1 MTQDRTETAPH
12 AAAAMDRLNL
22 PNQDELMPV
31 AAPCTCHPD
40 DNPPQPCAQR
50 YALGDCRAAALKPLA
65 EFGVRELARAAGISP
80 STALRVKRG
89 ETALDGKTLR
99 AVMAVTG
106 QCLCCDRP
114 VATPAPEPAPA
125 DPVAEA
131 ARVYIASKALHG
143 PKWVQL
149 RDAGLPI
156 ISTWIDESGVGETIN
171 WPGLWSRCIS
181 EASDCTHLIAYRELG
196 EILKGAWAEVG
207 AALAHG
213 RKVILCGDFTEFSI
227 KHHPNVTIWASS
239 DIRTALRAITEAS
252 HADD

>member
-1 MTQDRTETAPH
+1 MKPIIRHLEWAGNSDTE
-12 AAAAMDRLNL
+12 R
-22 PNQDELMPV
+22 
-31 AAPCTCHPD
+31 
-40 DNPPQPCAQR
+40 
-50 YALGDCRAAALKPLA
+50 CRDYM
-65 EFGVRELARAAGISP
+65 ISP
-80 STALRVKRG
+80 SYGQGPKPWMLSRG
-89 ETALDGKTLR
+89 SKLLGWYDEKWLAKVAAHGDNEAYIYASIDFPEYVRTALDAEKTR
-99 AVMAVTG
+99 
-106 QCLCCDRP
+106 
-114 VATPAPEPAPA
+114 
-125 DPVAEA
+125 AEA

-252 HADD
+252 HE

>member
-12 AAAAMDRLNL
+12 AAAAMDRLQL
-22 PNQDELMPV
+22 PNQDEMVPV
-31 AAPCTCHPD
+31 AGPVEGEWWVDRITELEAHVARCEQIIHD
-40 DNPPQPCAQR
+40 QDAQ
-50 YALGDCRAAALKPLA
+50 L
-65 EFGVRELARAAGISP
+65 
-80 STALRVKRG
+80 
-89 ETALDGKTLR
+89 
-99 AVMAVTG
+99 
-106 QCLCCDRP
+106 
-114 VATPAPEPAPA
+114 ATPTPEPAPA

-252 HADD
+252 HAAD